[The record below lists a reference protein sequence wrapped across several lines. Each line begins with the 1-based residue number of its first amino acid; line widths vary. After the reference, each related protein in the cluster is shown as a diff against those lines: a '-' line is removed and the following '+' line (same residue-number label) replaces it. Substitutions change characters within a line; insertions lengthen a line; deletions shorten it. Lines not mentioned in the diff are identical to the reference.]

1 LNLEDQTSLSA
12 NFTYRQT
19 WLGLLQQ
26 HRAIA
31 VIRSPNLDLG
41 RQMAHAIAAGGIR
54 LIEIT
59 WTSDRPAELIT
70 QLGQD
75 LPDCHIGAGTL
86 MDCEQMQ
93 KAIAAGAS
101 FLFSPHFNP
110 DLVKFACDRQ
120 VPVVPGCLS
129 PTEIITAWQAGASS
143 VKVFPVQSM
152 GGPQY
157 LKALREPLTGIPMIP
172 TGGITLANALAFI
185 QAGAVGVGLSSD
197 LLPPDLI
204 RTENWA
210 GITQRAKALV
220 QSLASFGS
228 L

>member
-1 LNLEDQTSLSA
+1 MSA
-12 NFTYRQT
+12 NLTDQQT
-19 WLGLLQQ
+19 WLDLVRQ

-41 RQMAHAIAAGGIR
+41 RQIAHAIAAGGIR

-70 QLGQD
+70 QLCQD
-75 LPDCHIGAGTL
+75 LPECQIGAGTL
-86 MDCEQMQ
+86 MDCEQMEQ
-93 KAIAAGAS
+93 AIAAGAS

-120 VPVVPGCLS
+120 VPIVPGCLS

-143 VKVFPVQSM
+143 IKVFPVQSM

-157 LKALREPLTGIPMIP
+157 LQALREPLAGIPLIP
-172 TGGITLANALAFI
+172 TGGVTLTNALAFI

-197 LLPPDLI
+197 LFPPDLI
-204 RTENWA
+204 KNENWA
-210 GITQRAKALV
+210 GITQRAKMLGSALR
-220 QSLASFGS
+220 SLNSS
-228 L
+228 LDSAEC